1 MLKGKSAVITG
12 GVRGIGRAIAE
23 EFCRQGAD
31 VLLCY
36 RSNEEAAKR
45 TAEELKQYGTRV
57 ELVKG
62 DVSDPAHAEET
73 AKHAKELFGKID
85 ILVNNAG
92 ITKDKLLL
100 KMTPSD
106 FDEVVQANLSGS
118 FYFLQAIAP
127 VMIKQRGG
135 RIINISSIVGVK
147 GNAGQ
152 VNYSAS
158 KAGLIGA
165 TKALSLE
172 LAKRRITVNCVA
184 PGLIETYL
192 TSDMPAVY
200 TLVRFAA
207 SDCTTIAANRRTRTG
222 SLEVSSAAATN
233 GFASPLATAAYPPM
247 KVVAAAESSA
257 EATSQSRMAM
267 AVMGPRPGITPI
279 TVPSRA
285 PTKQ

>member
-36 RSNEEAAKR
+36 RSNEEAARR

-57 ELVKG
+57 ELIKG

-73 AKHAKELFGKID
+73 AKLAKELFGKID

-92 ITKDKLLL
+92 ITKDKLLM
-100 KMTPSD
+100 KMSPAD

-135 RIINISSIVGVK
+135 RIINISSVVGVK

-158 KAGLIGA
+158 KAGIIGM
-165 TKALSLE
+165 TLSAAKE
-172 LAKRRITVNCVA
+172 LGKRGITVNAVA
-184 PGLIETYL
+184 PGYIETDMTEIL
-192 TSDMPAVY
+192 TEEQKKAMLDMISLGRAGK
-200 TLVRFAA
+200 A
-207 SDCTTIAANRRTRTG
+207 SDVANAVTFLA
-222 SLEVSSAAATN
+222 SDAAAYIT
-233 GFASPLATAAYPPM
+233 GQILT
-247 KVVAAAESSA
+247 VDGG
-257 EATSQSRMAM
+257 MAM
-267 AVMGPRPGITPI
+267 
-279 TVPSRA
+279 
-285 PTKQ
+285 